1 MIYLI
6 LYFINGALTIF
17 AEHQE
22 FRTLMYVSKA
32 LMMPLLA
39 IYFFTE
45 TKRIKEY
52 RFIYIAL
59 FFSWWGDIFLMFPR
73 SEYEPANA
81 KVLFVCGLVS
91 FLIAH
96 INYIVYFFR
105 EIKGKPKV
113 TVIIERPYLI
123 IPFLLL
129 GISLLILLYP
139 TLSPMKLPVTVY
151 TIVIISMLIAAFN
164 RKNMVTPVS
173 FTWVFIGALFF
184 VFSDSCIAI
193 NLFYKPFASAR
204 AVIMSTYIMA
214 QFLII
219 SGVLKQILTRQQS

>member
-22 FRTLMYVSKA
+22 FRMLMYVSKV
-32 LMMPLLA
+32 LMMPFLA
-39 IYFFTE
+39 IYFYAE
-45 TKRIKEY
+45 SKKIKEF
-52 RFIYIAL
+52 RFIYLAL

-81 KVLFVCGLVS
+81 KLLFVCGLVS

-96 INYIVYFFR
+96 INYIVYFYR
-105 EIKGKPKV
+105 EIKDQPKV
-113 TVIIERPYLI
+113 TIIIEKPYLI

-129 GISLLILLYP
+129 GSSLLILLYP
-139 TLSPMKLPVTVY
+139 TLGPMKLPVTVY
-151 TIVIISMLIAAFN
+151 TIVIISMLIMAFN
-164 RKNMVTPVS
+164 RRNLVDPVS

-204 AVIMSTYIMA
+204 AVIMATYIIA

-219 SGVLKQILTRQQS
+219 SGALKQIQSRQQS

>member
-22 FRTLMYVSKA
+22 FRMLMYVSKV
-32 LMMPLLA
+32 LMMPFLA
-39 IYFFTE
+39 IYFYAE
-45 TKRIKEY
+45 TKKIKES
-52 RFIYIAL
+52 RFIYLAL

-81 KVLFVCGLVS
+81 KLLFVCGLVS

-96 INYIVYFFR
+96 INYIVYFYR
-105 EIKGKPKV
+105 EIKDQPKV
-113 TVIIERPYLI
+113 TIIIEKPYLI

-129 GISLLILLYP
+129 GSSLLILLYP
-139 TLSPMKLPVTVY
+139 TLGPMKLPVTVY
-151 TIVIISMLIAAFN
+151 TIVIISMLIMAFN
-164 RKNMVTPVS
+164 RRNLVDPVS

-204 AVIMSTYIMA
+204 AVIMATYIIA

-219 SGVLKQILTRQQS
+219 SGALKQIQSRQQS

>member
-22 FRTLMYVSKA
+22 FRMLMYVSKV
-32 LMMPLLA
+32 LMMPFLA
-39 IYFFTE
+39 IYFYAE
-45 TKRIKEY
+45 TKKIKEF
-52 RFIYIAL
+52 RFIYLAL

-81 KVLFVCGLVS
+81 KLLFVCGLVS

-96 INYIVYFFR
+96 INYIVYFYR
-105 EIKGKPKV
+105 EIKDQPKV
-113 TVIIERPYLI
+113 TIIIEKPYLI

-129 GISLLILLYP
+129 GSSLLILLYP
-139 TLSPMKLPVTVY
+139 TLGPMKLPVTVY
-151 TIVIISMLIAAFN
+151 TIVIISMLIMAFN
-164 RKNMVTPVS
+164 RRNLVDPVS

-204 AVIMSTYIMA
+204 AVIMATYIIA

-219 SGVLKQILTRQQS
+219 SGALKQIQSRQQS